1 MLRSVVSTLLIRQRR
16 LLAPA
21 VVWRKIATTV
31 TRLHTHMQNF
41 QSAETFAIDGSLTC
55 RSMVVVTN
63 TRSTELNQASPSSS
77 SAPILT
83 NAATATLPASSAS
96 ISSDQTVFV
105 TDSCWRRIRQ
115 LLAAKQESLSS
126 SGNTLYLRVF
136 VDAGGCSGFTYQFE
150 LDHDDNLDQTED
162 VVFRQPNVDDTTAT
176 TATTASPRVVVDRTS
191 LQYIAGSKIDYV
203 QEMIK
208 SSFEVRDNPQ
218 SESACGCGS
227 SFALKNFT
235 SNPAL
240 D

>member
-1 MLRSVVSTLLIRQRR
+1 MLRSVASTLHVRQRR
-16 LLAPA
+16 LLEHV
-21 VVWRKIATTV
+21 VVWRNRKNATTV
-31 TRLHTHMQNF
+31 TRSPCPHMQNF
-41 QSAETFAIDGSLTC
+41 FPYLYAEAVLVDNRSLAC
-55 RSMVVVTN
+55 RSVVVVTVTN
-63 TRSTELNQASPSSS
+63 SRSTELTVNQASPSSA
-77 SAPILT
+77 SAPIL
-83 NAATATLPASSAS
+83 ASAS
-96 ISSDQTVFV
+96 TATVFV
-105 TDSCWRRIRQ
+105 TDSCWRRVRQ

-150 LDHDDNLDQTED
+150 LDHDDNLDETED
-162 VVFRQPNVDDTTAT
+162 VVFRQSDVDDTA
-176 TATTASPRVVVDRTS
+176 TASPRVVVDRTS

-227 SFALKNFT
+227 SFALKNFS